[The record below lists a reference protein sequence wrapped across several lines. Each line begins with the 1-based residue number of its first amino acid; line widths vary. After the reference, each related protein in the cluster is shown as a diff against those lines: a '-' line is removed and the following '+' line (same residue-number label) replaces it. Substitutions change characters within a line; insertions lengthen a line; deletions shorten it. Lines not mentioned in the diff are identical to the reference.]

1 MEWDLA
7 MEDVTTQPETK
18 RKVWQ
23 RCNGSI
29 APVRAKEWS
38 RQLGRTID
46 PLNYRSNRPQISLPN
61 ASKGAK
67 GQRDITS
74 KTRRT
79 RGLWHLSSP
88 GGWVKTRGLWHL
100 SSPGGWVS
108 QTLPLKRR
116 WEQGRNNN
124 IGERTFFFETLQCQV
139 QVTSFNSLELWRVLL
154 YFILILLR

>member
-88 GGWVKTRGLWHL
+88 GGWV
-100 SSPGGWVS
+100 S

-139 QVTSFNSLELWRVLL
+139 QVTSFNSLELWGVLL